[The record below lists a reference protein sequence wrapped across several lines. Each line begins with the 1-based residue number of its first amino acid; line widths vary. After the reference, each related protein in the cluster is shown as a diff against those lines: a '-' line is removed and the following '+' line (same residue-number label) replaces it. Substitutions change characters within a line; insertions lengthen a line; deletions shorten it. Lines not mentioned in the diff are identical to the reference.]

1 MTIRSKLAI
10 AAVAAS
16 VSAIAAPAFA
26 AGTTFDLY
34 GEVVSAPQVV
44 TSQVSRAEVRAEA
57 QKVSAKVDNVW
68 LPDAQQYAGASDKT
82 RAEVRAEGRSL
93 TADDYSRRQAAVY
106 SAARS

>member
-26 AGTTFDLY
+26 AGPTFGLY
-34 GEVVSAPQVV
+34 GEVVSAPQV
-44 TSQVSRAEVRAEA
+44 TSQVSRAEVRAAA
-57 QKVSAKVDNVW
+57 QNVSAEVDNVW

>member
-26 AGTTFDLY
+26 AGTTFGLY
-34 GEVVSAPQVV
+34 GEVVGAPQV

-57 QKVSAKVDNVW
+57 QQASVDNVW
-68 LPDAQQYAGASDKT
+68 LPDAQQFASTSDRT

-106 SAARS
+106 AAVHG